1 VIDRQEFYARRCVA
15 GLIHVVEQ
23 VAPRAADRGLASI
36 DDATAGLLLLWSLL
50 RWERTFAIRML
61 ERLGIDLWSLAC
73 KVDEALASCGR
84 RGGESG
90 ACAVAGDLDACLRT
104 WLDRAAEQASVL
116 RHGFLG
122 IEHLLLAMLARRAA
136 PFAALL
142 DDSGLTYDGLKDAII
157 VALGHAVPPEILIK
171 SAAAMQSPATA
182 ETSRWIAEIDRPAV
196 GVPRR
201 FGVFLLMLMVT
212 LYAILFSFLRTLHAS
227 NTIFALL
234 AVLFTGIGI
243 GQAVLFGGRYPRAA
257 SIWIGAVMAP
267 IEIIIYCCLEN
278 DFGRLSGSEFVA
290 AAIVLVI
297 AGIPLGAIFG
307 YLFGTLTA
315 GGFFLV
321 DWYEKRQKR

>member
-1 VIDRQEFYARRCVA
+1 
-15 GLIHVVEQ
+15 
-23 VAPRAADRGLASI
+23 
-36 DDATAGLLLLWSLL
+36 
-50 RWERTFAIRML
+50 M
-61 ERLGIDLWSLAC
+61 AC
-73 KVDEALASCGR
+73 KVDETLASCGN

-90 ACAVAGDLDACLRT
+90 AGAVAGDLDACLRT

-122 IEHLLLAMLARRAA
+122 IEHLLLAMLARRAT

-142 DDSGLTYDGLKDAII
+142 DDSGLTYDGLKDAI
-157 VALGHAVPPEILIK
+157 VATLRHAVPPDILIK

-182 ETSRWIAEIDRPAV
+182 ETSRWIAEIDRPAI

-201 FGVFLLMLMVT
+201 FGVFLMMLMVT

-278 DFGRLSGSEFVA
+278 HFGQLSGSEFVA

-315 GGFFLV
+315 GGFYLV